1 MEQGNT
7 VKEMVLK
14 IGNTIYDINFYF
26 SKTSRETMNDKMLR
40 IIRND
45 MNSRN
50 TLPREK
56 QY

>member
-1 MEQGNT
+1 MEQENT